1 MINSV
6 SGLLFY
12 LFAIILFIFYCQIIK
27 MALKVMHTR
36 QQEILET
43 IDLINNNINKEE
55 KLENA
60 KNSLKHTKGLFIIV
74 IIFIFTVIPFGTV
87 FIVDEFHKLPR
98 FFHMYSFLLI
108 RLCSVFNPIFY
119 GLYNSSFM
127 FGYKNVINI
136 ILHRKK
142 LNYKIYKRDR
152 DYKLAVENKNKII
165 KRRECNVAQ
174 ERTWVQ
180 RRNKKK

>member
-55 KLENA
+55 KLENESLIKA

-74 IIFIFTVIPFGTV
+74 GLLLLLILFTV
-87 FIVDEFHKLPR
+87 K
-98 FFHMYSFLLI
+98 
-108 RLCSVFNPIFY
+108 
-119 GLYNSSFM
+119 
-127 FGYKNVINI
+127 
-136 ILHRKK
+136 
-142 LNYKIYKRDR
+142 
-152 DYKLAVENKNKII
+152 
-165 KRRECNVAQ
+165 
-174 ERTWVQ
+174 
-180 RRNKKK
+180 